1 MALLEPRISGD
12 VQAESDALNLQAGVI
27 GTLGNYPLALE
38 KLEQALELVRHLG
51 LHDRQANILNNIGT
65 LHTALGDYPQA
76 LENLK
81 AAHDLLRHADPESRS
96 SASNLISLGTVYE
109 DLGETAEA
117 RAFFT
122 RAAEIARKAD
132 EPLMAA
138 AALNNLANADIVAED
153 WTSAISFFQQAL
165 ELAQGAGAREYEI
178 DNFDGLGQVYVA
190 MGDYQKAAETHL
202 TALQASREIGH
213 REGEC
218 DALLNLGRDYLVMNQ
233 PVRAAEFLTDGLLIA
248 EAFHWRPSVYKAQE
262 LLSQA
267 YEQVG
272 DFARAFHHY
281 REFYHAEKAI
291 FNEENKRHA
300 RKLTVQFDLE
310 RARHE
315 AEEYRLRNEIT
326 QRAREEAEATV
337 RERTRELEEA
347 QLEIVTRLAVAGE
360 YRDDNT
366 GEHTKRVGRNA
377 AAIAHALGWTA
388 GEVQLLF
395 TALRLHDVGKIG
407 VSDTILHK
415 PGKLEADEMALMR
428 TQLSEPGFSLRVTRA
443 F

>member
-1 MALLEPRISGD
+1 M
-12 VQAESDALNLQAGVI
+12 
-27 GTLGNYPLALE
+27 
-38 KLEQALELVRHLG
+38 
-51 LHDRQANILNNIGT
+51 
-65 LHTALGDYPQA
+65 
-76 LENLK
+76 
-81 AAHDLLRHADPESRS
+81 
-96 SASNLISLGTVYE
+96 
-109 DLGETAEA
+109 
-117 RAFFT
+117 
-122 RAAEIARKAD
+122 
-132 EPLMAA
+132 
-138 AALNNLANADIVAED
+138 
-153 WTSAISFFQQAL
+153 
-165 ELAQGAGAREYEI
+165 
-178 DNFDGLGQVYVA
+178 
-190 MGDYQKAAETHL
+190 
-202 TALQASREIGH
+202 
-213 REGEC
+213 
-218 DALLNLGRDYLVMNQ
+218 
-233 PVRAAEFLTDGLLIA
+233 
-248 EAFHWRPSVYKAQE
+248 
-262 LLSQA
+262 
-267 YEQVG
+267 G

-326 QRAREEAEATV
+326 QRACEEAEATV